1 MVDIGIIFDKLRFEE
16 KALYDSAIKR
26 GLRAQLIDA
35 KNLAICTTSKKA
47 DLHFGDVVLQRS
59 VSHFRG
65 LYVTACLEFV
75 GFRVINDFKVSQ
87 ICGNKLVT
95 SLQLVRNNISVP
107 NTAFA
112 FSSEGARNLMN
123 ELGYPVVLKPV
134 VGSWG
139 RGVFPIRD
147 EETANMLLETRE
159 ENGSALSRIYYVQEM
174 INRPP
179 RDLRCIVVGDSVVT
193 AIYRYS
199 SDNEWRTNVSRGGK
213 AERATITRELEDI
226 VLRTAKSVGGG
237 VLGVDLMEDTH
248 RGLLVNEVNNTVEF
262 KGAQNVAEV
271 DIADSIIQYAVNTA
285 KK

>member
-16 KALYDSAIKR
+16 KALHDSAIKR

-35 KNLAICTTSKKA
+35 KNLTICTTSKKA
-47 DLHFGDVVLQRS
+47 DLHFGDIVLQRS

-65 LYVTACLEFV
+65 LYVTGCLEFV

-134 VGSWG
+134 GGSWG

-226 VLRTAKSVGGG
+226 VLRAAKSVGGG